1 MNRADRFIEGRSLPD
16 RCHSLR
22 SDPDRAQFCC
32 GLNPEAV
39 KTPRALLHCSNHGRP
54 PRMSACKPDEHDRR
68 TGAATRGVGLR
79 RRRIIAAGLAALGS
93 GFSSALPIWSPA
105 AESIALRKLAA
116 DKGLIYGTTI
126 SAAQIKE
133 DPAFIALV
141 LDQAG
146 LIVAENEMKWQ
157 VMNRSGRGDDDYG
170 PADTIADFAFKN
182 GLVLRGHNLL
192 WYHRTPSWFFDLE
205 SRHEMEA
212 AVVEHIHSLAGRYRG
227 RVHSWDVVNEPIEP
241 KDGRPDGLRT
251 SVFLEMMGPDY
262 LDLAY
267 HTARETDAAARLVIN
282 EYDVELDAPEQE
294 ARRIALLHLLERMQ
308 RSGTPVD
315 AVGIQAHL
323 TADGGPPFSAPLLRR
338 FLADIASLDLTI
350 QITELDV
357 TDEHAPADVGVR
369 DGLVADTYRR
379 FLDTALDEPA
389 VKMVVTW
396 GLSDRHSWIVRRET
410 YQAKWRTDDA
420 ASRPLP
426 FDADLEAKPAFDA
439 IAGAFANATQR
450 SPG

>member
-1 MNRADRFIEGRSLPD
+1 MRYQLPWVT
-16 RCHSLR
+16 
-22 SDPDRAQFCC
+22 PV
-32 GLNPEAV
+32 LN
-39 KTPRALLHCSNHGRP
+39 
-54 PRMSACKPDEHDRR
+54 
-68 TGAATRGVGLR
+68 R
-79 RRRIIAAGLAALGS
+79 RRFLAAGLALLGTRAADLRSS
-93 GFSSALPIWSPA
+93 GSLA
-105 AESIALRKLAA
+105 AEAIALRKLAA
-116 DKGLIYGTTI
+116 EKGLIYGTTI
-126 SAAQIKE
+126 AARQITG
-133 DPAFIALV
+133 DRPFLDLV
-141 LDQAG
+141 RQEAG
-146 LIVAENEMKWQ
+146 LVVAENEMKWQ
-157 VMNRSGRGDDDYG
+157 VMNRGSPGDNDFA
-170 PADTIADFAFKN
+170 PADTIANFAAAN

-192 WYHRTPSWFFDLE
+192 WYHRTPSWYFDLTDRRE
-205 SRHEMEA
+205 QER
-212 AVVEHIHSLAGRYRG
+212 AVIAHIEQLAGRYRG
-227 RVHSWDVVNEPIEP
+227 RIHSWDVVNELIEP

-251 SVFLEMMGPDY
+251 AVFLETLGPEY

-267 HTARETDAAARLVIN
+267 HTARDTDPDARLVVN

-294 ARRIALLHLLERMQ
+294 ARRVALLRLLERMR

-323 TADGGPPFSAPLLRR
+323 TAAGGPPFSAPLLRR
-338 FLADIASLDLTI
+338 FLADIANLGLTV

-357 TDEHAPADVGVR
+357 TDEHAPAQVAVR

-379 FLDTALDEPA
+379 FLDAALDEPA

-439 IAGAFANATQR
+439 IAGAFAHAPQR
-450 SPG
+450 EAG

>member
-1 MNRADRFIEGRSLPD
+1 MRYQLPWVT
-16 RCHSLR
+16 
-22 SDPDRAQFCC
+22 PV
-32 GLNPEAV
+32 LN
-39 KTPRALLHCSNHGRP
+39 
-54 PRMSACKPDEHDRR
+54 
-68 TGAATRGVGLR
+68 R
-79 RRRIIAAGLAALGS
+79 RRFLAAGLALLGTRAADLRSS
-93 GFSSALPIWSPA
+93 GSLA
-105 AESIALRKLAA
+105 AEAIALRKLAA
-116 DKGLIYGTTI
+116 EKGLIYGTTI
-126 SAAQIKE
+126 AARQITG
-133 DPAFIALV
+133 DRPFLDLV
-141 LDQAG
+141 RQEAG
-146 LIVAENEMKWQ
+146 LVVAENEMKWQ
-157 VMNRSGRGDDDYG
+157 VMNRGSPGDNDFA
-170 PADTIADFAFKN
+170 PADTIANFAAAN

-192 WYHRTPSWFFDLE
+192 WYHRTPSWYFDLTDRRE
-205 SRHEMEA
+205 QER
-212 AVVEHIHSLAGRYRG
+212 AVIGHIEQLAGRYRG
-227 RVHSWDVVNEPIEP
+227 RIHSWDVVNEPIEP

-251 SVFLEMMGPDY
+251 AVFLETLGPEY

-267 HTARETDAAARLVIN
+267 HTARDTDPDARLVVN

-294 ARRIALLHLLERMQ
+294 ARRVALLRLLERMR

-323 TADGGPPFSAPLLRR
+323 TAAGGPPFSAPLLRR
-338 FLADIASLDLTI
+338 FLADIANLGLTV

-357 TDEHAPADVGVR
+357 TDEHAPAQVAVR

-379 FLDTALDEPA
+379 FLDAALDEPA

-439 IAGAFANATQR
+439 IAGAFAQAPQR
-450 SPG
+450 GAG